1 MAYVIY
7 KTDGS
12 LFLTLE
18 DGQLDTA
25 NTSLTLVGK
34 NVVNYGQYENSNIIH
49 MLEHFASQTAP
60 ANPMIGQLWFDKT
73 SGINKI
79 KVYSGTGWKLLPN
92 LVVSNTAPSLVSGDF
107 WWDADDQ
114 KLYIQSTSSAVL
126 IGGNDVS
133 VASAARLTTARNING
148 VAFSGTASI
157 TISAT
162 TTNLLTFGSFLTG
175 VNFNGTTATTVA
187 VDVGTV
193 NQAVPNKVVARDNNG
208 DIWFG
213 VGHGTATASRY
224 ADLAEKYLSDRPYEV
239 GTVVTVG
246 GSAEVTAC
254 SYGSRAIG
262 VVSNKPGFIMNE
274 DLPNGLCVAL
284 KGRVPTKIEGTVRK
298 GQRLIAGV
306 NGCAVAVTSAHPDT
320 FAIALEDSEDKTIIE
335 ALIL

>member
-34 NVVNYGQYENSNIIH
+34 NVVNYGQYENSNLIR
-49 MLEHFASQTAP
+49 MLEHFASQNAP
-60 ANPMIGQLWFDKT
+60 ANPMTGQLWFDKT
-73 SGINKI
+73 SGVNKL
-79 KVYSGTGWKLLPN
+79 KVYSGTSWKLLPN
-92 LVVSNTAPSLVSGDF
+92 LTISSTTPSLVNGDF
-107 WWDADDQ
+107 WWDSDDQ
-114 KLYIQSTSSAVL
+114 KLYVQSTSSAVL

-148 VAFSGTASI
+148 VPFSGTASI
-157 TISAT
+157 TISAAT
-162 TTNLLTFGSFLTG
+162 PNTLTFGSFLTG
-175 VNFNGTTATTVA
+175 NNFNGSAATTIA

-213 VGHGTATASRY
+213 VGYGTATASRY
-224 ADLAEKYLSDRPYEV
+224 ADLAEKYLADEEYEV

-254 SYGSRAIG
+254 YYGSRAVG

-274 DLPNGLCVAL
+274 DLPNGLCIAL
-284 KGRVPTKIEGTVRK
+284 KGRVPTKIHGTVRK
-298 GQRLIAGV
+298 GQRLIAGL
-306 NGCAVAVTSAHPDT
+306 NGCAEAVTSAHPDT
-320 FAIALEDSEDKTIIE
+320 FAIALEDSEGKNIIE

>member
-34 NVVNYGQYENSNIIH
+34 NVVNYGQYENANIIH
-49 MLEHFASQTAP
+49 MLEHFADQTAP
-60 ANPMIGQLWFDKT
+60 ANPMTGQLWFDKSAT
-73 SGINKI
+73 VNKI
-79 KVYSGTGWKLLPN
+79 KVYAGSTWKILPN
-92 LVVSNTAPSLVSGDF
+92 LTISNTSTTLVTGDF

-114 KLYIQSTSSAVL
+114 KLYVQSTSSAVL
-126 IGGNDVS
+126 IGGNNVT
-133 VASAARLTTARNING
+133 VAAADKLSTARTING
-148 VAFSGTASI
+148 VAFNGTANI
-157 TISAT
+157 TVSAT
-162 TTNLLTFGSFLTG
+162 TTNLLSFGAFLTG
-175 VNFNGTTATTVA
+175 VNFNGTTATIAA

-208 DIWFG
+208 DIWFN

-224 ADLAEKYLSDRPYEV
+224 ADLAEKYLADKDYEI
-239 GTVVTVG
+239 GTVVTIG
-246 GSAEVTAC
+246 GTAEITAC

-262 VVSNKPGFIMNE
+262 AISNKPGFIMNE
-274 DLPNGLCVAL
+274 DLKNGVCVAL
-284 KGRVPTKIEGTVRK
+284 KGRVPIKIEGTVRK
-298 GQRLIAGV
+298 GQRLIAGLE
-306 NGCAVAVTSAHPDT
+306 GKALAVTSAHPDT
-320 FAIALEDSEDKTIIE
+320 FAIALEDSNDKHVIE